1 MEMSSHLGHPYL
13 ESINIRYPT
22 DQKARNF
29 LVRCLVNFQRKRVEI
44 SIMGRCNLKIV
55 KICQKFANL
64 RVGSLSKK
72 LLRIEKVAQNRTLI
86 YKKTKIFPLHFVS

>member
-29 LVRCLVNFQRKRVEI
+29 LVKCLVNFQRKRVEI
-44 SIMGRCNLKIV
+44 SIMGECNLKIV
-55 KICQKFANL
+55 KICQKCANL
-64 RVGSLSKK
+64 RGAHSPESCSKSYNLQK
-72 LLRIEKVAQNRTLI
+72 SYRAESV
-86 YKKTKIFPLHFVS
+86 